1 MEEYHKIK
9 SIYERD
15 HITKK
20 LIEGKFADETIE
32 FLKDNIWEFTEK
44 VDGTNI
50 RIIWDGHKV
59 NFAGRTDKAQMPVEL
74 SNRLFKLFGG
84 EANEQLFEQ
93 KFGGTPVTLY
103 GEGYGNGIQK
113 GGLYS
118 QTQEFILFDVKI
130 NGNWQPRESV
140 EDIASY
146 FGIKVVPILVTGTL
160 EQGVDYVKTKPLSK
174 IAEKDYIIEGI
185 VGRTVKELKDRK
197 FLSDLKDLIADYNDL
212 PFVDVLAEIE
222 MAKHNHRW
230 WESETDLKKEL
241 ICFVHSRETK
251 DIQRWREQYGAK
263 ALLIRR
269 TSIEKEY
276 GNHADD
282 QVFELEYD
290 YVIFNDKDLSSLERE
305 AQTFMELIEKEK
317 WESHI

>member
-20 LIEGKFADETIE
+20 LLEGKFVDETIE

-74 SNRLFKLFGG
+74 SNRLFELFGG
-84 EANEQLFEQ
+84 KANEQLFEQ
-93 KFGGTPVTLY
+93 RFGATPVTLY
-103 GEGYGNGIQK
+103 GEGYGNGIQN

-118 QTQEFILFDVKI
+118 RTQEFIVFDIKI

-146 FGIKVVPILVTGTL
+146 FGIKVVPVLITGTL

-174 IAEKDYIIEGI
+174 IAEKDYIMEGL
-185 VGRTVKELKDRK
+185 VGRTVKELRDRNSNRIIVKIKVKD
-197 FLSDLKDLIADYNDL
+197 
-212 PFVDVLAEIE
+212 
-222 MAKHNHRW
+222 
-230 WESETDLKKEL
+230 
-241 ICFVHSRETK
+241 
-251 DIQRWREQYGAK
+251 
-263 ALLIRR
+263 
-269 TSIEKEY
+269 
-276 GNHADD
+276 
-282 QVFELEYD
+282 FE
-290 YVIFNDKDLSSLERE
+290 
-305 AQTFMELIEKEK
+305 
-317 WESHI
+317 